1 MAGPGVNTYEIAVI
15 PGDGVG
21 KEVIPAGL
29 RVLHAVGEATGS
41 FRLTTT
47 DFPWGCEFYLRHG
60 RMMDADG
67 LQQLASFDAIYLGAV
82 GYPGVPDHV
91 SLWGLLLP
99 IRQGFDQYINL
110 RPIRLL
116 EGIVGPLRDKGPAEI
131 DFVVVRENSEGE
143 YSGHGGRSHRG
154 RPQEVATQTT
164 VFTRAGVERVLRYA
178 FELARQRGP
187 RAEAPLISA
196 TKSNAQQYVSVLWDE
211 VCAGVAAD
219 YPDVPWRSMLVDAL
233 AAYMVLHP
241 ERLSVVVASNLFGD
255 ILTDLGGALQ
265 GSLGLPASANLNPER
280 RYPSMFEPVHG
291 SAPDIAGRG
300 IANPLATIWAG
311 AMMLEHLGE
320 REAALLVLEAMEQVV
335 AQGQVRTPDL
345 GGASTTEEVAAAV
358 IAALRSGA
366 RKHEGRLW

>member
-1 MAGPGVNTYEIAVI
+1 MNQYTIALI
-15 PGDGVG
+15 PGDGIG
-21 KEVIPAGL
+21 REVIPAGL
-29 RVLHAVGEATGS
+29 RVLQAAGALTDR
-41 FRLTTT
+41 FRLRPTE
-47 DFPWGCEFYLRHG
+47 FAWGCEFYLRHG

-116 EGIVGPLRDKGPAEI
+116 EGIAGPLRDKGPREI

-143 YSGHGGRSHRG
+143 YSGHGGRSHHG
-154 RPQEVATQTT
+154 RQQEVATQTT
-164 VFTRAGVERVLRYA
+164 VFTRTGVERVLRYA
-178 FELARQRGP
+178 FELARARGP
-187 RAEAPLISA
+187 RVDAPLISA
-196 TKSNAQQYVSVLWDE
+196 TKSNAQQYVSVFWDE
-211 VCAGVAAD
+211 VCGEVAGA
-219 YPDVPWRSMLVDAL
+219 YPDVAWRSMLVDAL
-233 AAYMVLHP
+233 AALMVLHP
-241 ERLSVVVASNLFGD
+241 ERLDVVVGSNLFGD

-300 IANPLATIWAG
+300 AANPLASIWAG

-320 REAALLVLEAMEQVV
+320 REAGELVLRAMEQVV
-335 AQGQVRTPDL
+335 AAGRVRTPDL
-345 GGASTTEEVAAAV
+345 GGSSTTDEVAEAV
-358 IAALRSGA
+358 IAAL
-366 RKHEGRLW
+366 GRPAG

>member
-1 MAGPGVNTYEIAVI
+1 MKEYRIALI
-15 PGDGVG
+15 PGDGIG
-21 KEVIPAGL
+21 KEVVPAGL
-29 RVLHAVGEATGS
+29 RVLAAAGQLTGS
-41 FRLTTT
+41 FALHATN
-47 DFPWGCEFYLRHG
+47 FEWGCEYFLKHG

-67 LQQLASFDAIYLGAV
+67 LTRLADFDAIYLGAV

-110 RPIRLL
+110 RPIRLFH
-116 EGIVGPLRDKGPAEI
+116 GIEGPLRNKGPQDI

-164 VFTRAGVERVLRYA
+164 VFTRAGVERVIAYA
-178 FELARQRGP
+178 FELARQRGIKP
-187 RAEAPLISA
+187 HKPLISA
-196 TKSNAQQYVSVLWDE
+196 TKSNAQQYVSVFWDE
-211 VCAGVAAD
+211 VARETAGR

-233 AAYMVLHP
+233 AALMVLHP
-241 ERLSVVVASNLFGD
+241 EYLDVVVASNLFGD

-300 IANPLATIWAG
+300 IADPFATIWAG
-311 AMMLEHLGE
+311 AMMLDHLGE
-320 REAALLVLEAMEQVV
+320 PEAGKLVLNALERVIAE
-335 AQGQVRTPDL
+335 GRVRTPDL
-345 GGASTTEEVAAAV
+345 GGTSTTQQAADAV
-358 IAALRSGA
+358 IA
-366 RKHEGRLW
+366 RLSS